1 MIKAKGK
8 FSTSLG
14 MAFCFFAA
22 VLLAVAAMNIG
33 FMTEPGKI
41 LPVAISMRSGET
53 NKNILRGIDL
63 ALDDI
68 SLIRS
73 GESVD
78 TWRLLT
84 FVHADLFFYLALIVP
99 EALAKTIL
107 LIGYYLRFGLCC
119 SAMYYFMSKHI
130 RLSRLPSAM
139 LAAMYAFSSQIIFT
153 AQFPSVMNMA
163 IMFPVLLSAFD
174 SYLQKRTWK
183 TYTIVCVCSFG
194 MAFTGGFAII
204 AGIPAMALIG
214 LVMCIGLYS
223 RSGRAVSSWF
233 KLVSGL
239 SVGLLL
245 DMAFLVPGLT
255 SMESKLNIA
264 ASFSDSK
271 VTYTVYDLLRG
282 TLALRSGSMYDNGSP
297 LFYIGILT
305 IAAVVAFALNEQ
317 IPVRLKAASAVIA
330 AVMHIAGCSSFV
342 NDVLSFFGSA
352 PVLTSARLICL
363 EVLIFFMAAIGLKN
377 VKSLKKGGF
386 IAVCL
391 VPLAF
396 LVLSNNSSA
405 GTSFSSSIIVSTF
418 VVTFF
423 ESLLVYALAR
433 NKLSSAAKYAV
444 LFAAFILVGVNT
456 AFVMFNNTISSSS
469 ASEYFKGNR
478 LTYSEESLITDNGF
492 ALPAVCDDS
501 TYIVIPADL
510 SVYESAGYALDS
522 INYLSYKT
530 TGEDLFERADY
541 EPDSRSGMLSAGM
554 DLYVIKEGYN
564 ELVMIPPDIS
574 SGDRMFVYCS
584 SPAGASVRIENSDG
598 MSERI
603 FEGPFLTEIYTDS
616 DDIAVNISLTSESE
630 RTCRV
635 SLVVLKESVYESM
648 QSLSGEVSGSAF
660 KVNING
666 ANRARGTNTLI
677 LPYAYD
683 EGTRVR
689 INGTAY
695 DTYDICGKMALT
707 FECGDNETVDV
718 KIGKQAEGTL
728 AANMVSAF
736 MALCLVAIPL
746 IQRYN
751 DKKKVTGEGNNTN
764 A

>member
-1 MIKAKGK
+1 MIKAKGNLRNA
-8 FSTSLG
+8 TG
-14 MAFCFFAA
+14 VVFCFFAA
-22 VLLAVAAMNIG
+22 VLLAAAAYNLGII
-33 FMTEPGKI
+33 TEPGKI
-41 LPVAISMRSGET
+41 LPTSITMRSGET

-73 GESVD
+73 GEAAD
-78 TWRLLT
+78 LWRLLT

-99 EALAKTIL
+99 EAAAKTIL
-107 LIGYYLRFGLCC
+107 LIGYYVRFGLCC
-119 SAMYYFMSKHI
+119 SAMYYFMSQHI
-130 RLSRLPSAM
+130 KLSRLPSAM

-153 AQFPSVMNMA
+153 AQFPAVMNMA
-163 IMFPVLLSAFD
+163 VMFPVLLSAFD

-183 TYTIVCVCSFG
+183 AYTIVCVCAFG
-194 MAFTGGFAII
+194 LAFTGGFAII
-204 AGIPAMALIG
+204 AGLPAMALIS

-223 RSGRAVSSWF
+223 RSGKAVSSWF

-282 TLALRSGSMYDNGSP
+282 TLALRSGSIYDNGNP
-297 LFYIGILT
+297 LFFIGILT
-305 IAAVVAFALNEQ
+305 LVAVVAFALNEQ
-317 IPVRLKAASAVIA
+317 IPLRLKVASAVTA
-330 AVMHIAGCSSFV
+330 AVIHITCCSSFV
-342 NDVLSFFGSA
+342 NEVLSFFGSA
-352 PVLTSARLICL
+352 PLLTSSRLICL
-363 EVLIFFMAAIGLKN
+363 EVLIFFVAAIGLKN
-377 VKSLKKGGF
+377 VKSLKRDGF

-396 LVLSNNSSA
+396 LILSNNSSA

-423 ESLLVYALAR
+423 EAFFVYALAR
-433 NKLSSAAKYAV
+433 NKLSNAGKYIV
-444 LFAAFILVGVNT
+444 LILAFVLVGMNT
-456 AFVMFNNTISSSS
+456 AFVMFNNTISSTS

-478 LTYSEESLITDNGF
+478 LTYSSESLITDSEF
-492 ALPAVCDDS
+492 DLPALCDDS
-501 TYIVIPADL
+501 TYILIPTDL
-510 SVYESAGYALDS
+510 GAYESSGYAVDS
-522 INYLSYKT
+522 LNYLSYKVT
-530 TGEDLFERADY
+530 EDELFSRIDY
-541 EPDSRSGMLSAGM
+541 EDDVRSGMMQVGLEQYM
-554 DLYVIKEGYN
+554 LKEGYN
-564 ELVMIPPDIS
+564 ELVVIPETVAA
-574 SGDRMFVYCS
+574 GDRMFVYCS
-584 SPAGASVRIENSDG
+584 SPYGASVRIETNNG
-598 MSERI
+598 MAERV
-603 FEGPFLTEIYTDS
+603 FTGPFLTEIDTAS
-616 DDIAVNISLTSESE
+616 EEIAINISVTAETE

-635 SLVVLKESVYESM
+635 SLVVLNESVFESM
-648 QSLSGEVSGSAF
+648 KSMSGEASGSAF
-660 KVNING
+660 KVNINSI
-666 ANRARGTNTLI
+666 NRAHGTNTLI

-683 EGTRVR
+683 EGTKVR

-695 DTYDICGKMALT
+695 DTYDIFGKMAVS
-707 FECGDNETVDV
+707 FKCDSETVDV
-718 KIGKQAEGTL
+718 RVGKQAAGTL
-728 AANMVSAF
+728 PANMVSAF
-736 MALCLVAIPL
+736 MALCLIAIPL